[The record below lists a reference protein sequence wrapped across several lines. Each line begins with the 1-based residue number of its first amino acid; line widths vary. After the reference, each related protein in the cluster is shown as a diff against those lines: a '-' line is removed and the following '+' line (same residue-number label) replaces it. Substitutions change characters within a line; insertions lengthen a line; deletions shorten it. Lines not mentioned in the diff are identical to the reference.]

1 MQLCQFAKGC
11 HCHCQDP
18 PNVTQ
23 HIVIPPFLFLQ
34 VEEKKV
40 SNKVKAK
47 LKDRNQKRSLDQHLD
62 DQFATGRLYACIS
75 SRPGQCGRCDG
86 YILEGK
92 ELEFYQRRLAR
103 KKGKGAVAGIV

>member
-1 MQLCQFAKGC
+1 MPLSLQRTFCVKHGSKAWSTVVVGLDPGC
-11 HCHCQDP
+11 LD
-18 PNVTQ
+18 
-23 HIVIPPFLFLQ
+23 LQ

-40 SNKVKAK
+40 SKSVKSK
-47 LKDRNQKRSLDQHLD
+47 LKARDAGRNLDSHLD

-92 ELEFYQRRLAR
+92 ELEFYQRRLLR
-103 KKGKGAVAGIV
+103 KKGKVAGV

>member
-1 MQLCQFAKGC
+1 MRILRFA
-11 HCHCQDP
+11 D
-18 PNVTQ
+18 
-23 HIVIPPFLFLQ
+23 LQ

-40 SNKVKAK
+40 SKSVKSK
-47 LKDRNQKRSLDQHLD
+47 LKARDAGRSLDSHLD

-92 ELEFYQRRLAR
+92 ELEFYQRRLLR
-103 KKGKGAVAGIV
+103 KKGKVAGV